1 MRHTSRKARDLKR
14 AQANNRAR
22 SLASAPAARKEIP
35 GGHAVKVKPW
45 QATMSSVGPNNPQ
58 IQERPCSG
66 NVGEIAPT
74 PRIEKDR
81 NYPHGPLQAATDL
94 WTETVTAGDSDTRK
108 GIRKANKWAPIKG

>member
-14 AQANNRAR
+14 AQANNRAHR
-22 SLASAPAARKEIP
+22 LSVAPERREEIP
-35 GGHAVKVKPW
+35 GGLPAKLKAW

-66 NVGEIAPT
+66 NVSLIPPT
-74 PRIEKDR
+74 PSPKKDTT
-81 NYPHGPLQAATDL
+81 YPHGPLQAASHL
-94 WTETVTAGDSDTRK
+94 WTETVTAADSDTRK